1 VIVERAVF
9 TILPGR
15 EDEFERTFYEL
26 AQDVISQSPGFISA
40 RLARGIE
47 QPDTFLLLVEWETL
61 EDHTEGFRGSE
72 LFTRW
77 RELLGPCFAEAPAVE
92 HYTPKG
98 DS

>member
-1 VIVERAVF
+1 VIVERGVF

-15 EDEFERTFYEL
+15 EEEFERTFY
-26 AQDVISQSPGFISA
+26 AQARHVIAQSPGFISA

-47 QPDTFLLLVEWETL
+47 RPDTFLLLVEWETL

-92 HYTPKG
+92 HYQPKG

>member
-1 VIVERAVF
+1 MIVERALF
-9 TILPGR
+9 KILPGR
-15 EDEFERTFYEL
+15 EEEFEQTFYDE
-26 AQDVISQSPGFISA
+26 ARHVISQSPGFISA

-47 QPDTFLLLVEWETL
+47 QPDTFLLIVEWETV
-61 EDHTEGFRGSE
+61 EDHTDGFRSSE

-92 HYTPKG
+92 HYQPKG

>member
-1 VIVERAVF
+1 MIVERAVF

-47 QPDTFLLLVEWETL
+47 RPDTFLLLVEWETL